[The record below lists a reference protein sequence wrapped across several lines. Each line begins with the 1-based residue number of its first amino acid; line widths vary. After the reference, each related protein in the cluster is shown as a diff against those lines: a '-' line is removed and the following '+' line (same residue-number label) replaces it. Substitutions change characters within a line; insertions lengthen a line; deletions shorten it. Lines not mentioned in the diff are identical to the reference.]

1 VVQTAF
7 LGDVVLTTPLL
18 AALAERHGPLDVVT
32 TPRAAPL
39 LETHAAVRRVIPYD
53 KNGRDRGLQAL
64 VRLSWR
70 LEAEG
75 YEAAYLPHRSLRTA
89 VLAWLARIPQRV
101 GFQDGWPWFYTDARL
116 RPAHGHEIDRLL
128 ALADV
133 RPHHQ
138 TRPSLG
144 VTAHD
149 RAAAERL
156 LQEDAIG
163 HGFVA
168 FAPGSIWGSKRWPYY
183 GPLGEALAGRGT
195 AVVAVGSQDDA
206 ALGDEVVRATRA
218 AGGRAVTACGRL
230 TLRETAA
237 LLALASVLVTNDSA
251 PLHLAQAVETPTVA
265 VFGPTIPA
273 FGFGPRGPRDVALGL
288 EGLSCRPCHHHG
300 PPVCPLVHHRCM
312 RDLTVEQVLHAI
324 EETGALRRRD

>member
-1 VVQTAF
+1 
-7 LGDVVLTTPLL
+7 
-18 AALAERHGPLDVVT
+18 
-32 TPRAAPL
+32 
-39 LETHAAVRRVIPYD
+39 
-53 KNGRDRGLQAL
+53 
-64 VRLSWR
+64 
-70 LEAEG
+70 
-75 YEAAYLPHRSLRTA
+75 
-89 VLAWLARIPQRV
+89 
-101 GFQDGWPWFYTDARL
+101 
-116 RPAHGHEIDRLL
+116 
-128 ALADV
+128 V

-168 FAPGSIWGSKRWPYY
+168 LAPGSIWGSKRWPYY

-218 AGGRAVTACGRL
+218 AGGRAVNACGRL

-237 LLALASVLVTNDSA
+237 LLAVASVLVTNDSA

-273 FGFGPRGPRDVALGL
+273 FGFGPRGPRDVALGR